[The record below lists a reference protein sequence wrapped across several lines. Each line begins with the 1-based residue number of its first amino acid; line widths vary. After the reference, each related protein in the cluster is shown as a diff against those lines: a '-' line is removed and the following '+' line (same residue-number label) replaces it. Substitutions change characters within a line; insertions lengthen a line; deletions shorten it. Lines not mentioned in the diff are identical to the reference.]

1 MGWLQGPNG
10 STPGAAAQ
18 GPGPSALDYLSQFHN
33 YLSKAT
39 NGALG
44 AAVPT
49 YDPKASNA
57 APGFSWQD
65 IAAKAAADAAKAKQP
80 KR

>member
-10 STPGAAAQ
+10 ATPATAAQ

-44 AAVPT
+44 AALPV
-49 YDPKASNA
+49 YDPKATNA
-57 APGFSWQD
+57 APGYSWQD
-65 IAAKAAADAAKAKQP
+65 IAKAAQADAAKP
-80 KR
+80 KHK